1 MKNIQN
7 FENFEQINESKKSWI
22 TFGQLVIALGVLAV
36 YGYANV
42 KLYRLANRILDV
54 VNSTK
59 SDPLQKE
66 QLFIDS
72 IKNDFTARIK
82 NEKLFSESQKEWII
96 DSLKTIQFKVIDSGL
111 LDERNARACFINLD
125 YLKEKVKGRKLVAL
139 ALDDF
144 PNNSNFIILK
154 RSYITTDPTYKR
166 SVVHELSHYYHDL
179 IKGAVMEVPKM
190 SDYVDK
196 RISDDLYMQKKIRS
210 LFGITID
217 NIKDKKKSEIVK
229 LLVRSICA
237 ELRQNEEYLTSEDE
251 LYARFKTLK
260 HHMHQQGFI
269 KDMKHPVTKDDVM
282 LFIESTYDYL
292 PSDNFVEHAA
302 ILVYIDLDKISQI
315 KD

>member
-7 FENFEQINESKKSWI
+7 FKGFTQINESKKSTI
-22 TFGQLVIALGVLAV
+22 SFRHLLPALGIIAISR
-36 YGYANV
+36 YADV
-42 KLYRLANRILDV
+42 KLYREVKKIMDV
-54 VNSTK
+54 VNSTQ
-59 SDPLQKE
+59 SDPLQRE
-66 QLFIDS
+66 QQFIDS
-72 IKNDFTARIK
+72 IKKEFTAK
-82 NEKLFSESQKEWII
+82 VKMEKLFSETQKEWII

-111 LDERNARACFINLD
+111 LDETNARACFINLH

-166 SVVHELSHYYHDL
+166 SVIHELSHYYHDL
-179 IKGAVMEVPKM
+179 IKGAVMEVPNM

-210 LFGITID
+210 LFGINGDIE
-217 NIKDKKKSEIVK
+217 DKKKSEIVK
-229 LLVRSICA
+229 LLVRSILA
-237 ELRQNEEYLTSEDE
+237 ELRKNEEYLTSEDE

-269 KDMKHPVTKDDVM
+269 KDMKQPVTKDDVM

-302 ILVYIDLDKISQI
+302 ILVYLDLDKIDQI